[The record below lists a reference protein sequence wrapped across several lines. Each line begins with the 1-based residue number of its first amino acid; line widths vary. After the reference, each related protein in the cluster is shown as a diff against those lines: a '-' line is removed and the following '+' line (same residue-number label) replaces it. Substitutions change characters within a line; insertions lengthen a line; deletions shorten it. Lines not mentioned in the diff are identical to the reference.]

1 MTVSREE
8 WVFASVLSVSHGV
21 QHFFMRLVPPL
32 IPILFV
38 EFDYPLWKLGLLVSA
53 FSISD
58 GLSQAP
64 GGVLSD
70 RYDRRY
76 ILAPGLALLGFGYV
90 VFALAPGVGGGVPTV
105 ALAGIQ
111 FDGTFVVMLVGMVLA
126 GTGGSVLH
134 PTGYPLIT
142 ENTRPEN
149 KGKILGLWGSVA
161 KFGDAAAPGL
171 VGVLTLLLLW
181 TDMVFVFGVL
191 GIVYAAF
198 LFVVLGY
205 DSFDTLPSTHRL
217 KRGEADDDEDA
228 AAEPS
233 VWRLDRRLF
242 VYPMLVILLF
252 FLVRIVATKGI
263 DTFIPQF
270 ITSVYG
276 YSLTLFGT
284 TLPPETFA
292 NFYFTL
298 LLLVAGV
305 TQVATGY
312 LTDRF
317 DARSVLVW
325 YLSISA
331 VALAV
336 LSLVRLSPLALL
348 GVLLVI
354 GAGLWGHNPAR
365 DALVSEIT
373 PARLEGR
380 TFGYIWSGTQVV
392 GAASPVVIGYLAD
405 TTTIQEAF
413 RVLALAAMAAA
424 AVILLLYSNVVYVS
438 AVDVEYDTSD

>member
-32 IPILFV
+32 IPILVV

-53 FSISD
+53 YSMSD

-64 GGVLSD
+64 GGILSD
-70 RYDRRY
+70 RYDRRF
-76 ILAPGLALLGFGYV
+76 ILAPGIAFLGLGYV
-90 VFALAPGVGGGVPTV
+90 VFALAPGVGSAVPTV
-105 ALAGIQ
+105 ALAGIG
-111 FDGTFVVMLVGMVLA
+111 FDGTFLVMLVGMVVA
-126 GTGGSVLH
+126 GAGGSVLH

-142 ENTRPEN
+142 ENTRPEH

-161 KFGDAAAPGL
+161 KFGDAAAPAL
-171 VGVLTLLLLW
+171 VGILTLSLVW
-181 TDMVFVFGVL
+181 TDMVFAFGVL

-217 KRGEADDDEDA
+217 KRGEPDDEDT

-298 LLLVAGV
+298 LLIVAGV

-325 YLSISA
+325 YLTVSA

-336 LSLVRLSPLALL
+336 LSFVRLSPLALL

-413 RVLALAAMAAA
+413 RVLALAALVAGL
-424 AVILLLYSNVVYVS
+424 VILLLYSNVVYLS
-438 AVDVEYDTSD
+438 AGDVEYEASD